1 MPDNRFALVSRRFI
15 LGIMLNSVF
24 VVLELFYGFQA
35 NSVALI
41 ADAVHNAGDVFGLCL
56 IWFSY
61 FMAQRQAPH
70 RFTYGYKNATI
81 FAAFLSAVIIFI
93 AVGNL
98 IWSSIE
104 RFSTVEIVVSKTMI
118 IVAMVGVLI
127 NGLTA
132 YLFSKDRTVDI
143 NILGVF
149 LNMTLD
155 ALVSFGVVIA
165 GIFIWWKGWYWLDP
179 AMGLVIAATIVYS
192 SWGLFKESINLIF
205 QAVPKSI
212 NLQDVKNDLSANPAV
227 LSYHDLHIWALSTT
241 ENALSVHVV
250 VQAENY
256 NYLLVNNLSEMFK
269 TKYNIHHSTIQ
280 LEMCHT
286 S

>member
-1 MPDNRFALVSRRFI
+1 MPNNRFELVSRRFI

-24 VVLELFYGFQA
+24 VLLELFYGFQA

-70 RFTYGYKNATI
+70 QFTYGYKNATI

-98 IWSSIE
+98 VWSSIS
-104 RFSTVEIVVSKTMI
+104 RFSSVELVVSKTMI
-118 IVAMVGVLI
+118 VVAMVGVLI

-132 YLFSKDRTVDI
+132 YLFSKDRSVDI

-179 AMGLVIAATIVYS
+179 AMGLVIAGIIVYS

-212 NLQDVKNDLSANPAV
+212 NLQDVKKDLSANPAV
-227 LSYHDLHIWALSTT
+227 VAYHDLHIWALSTT
-241 ENALSVHVV
+241 ENALSVHVI

-256 NYLLVNNLSEMFK
+256 NYSLVHDLSEIFK
-269 TKYNIHHSTIQ
+269 NKYNIHHSTIQ

-286 S
+286 G